1 VSDRVHPSLEAIATA
16 WPDTLAAID
25 IGTNSVH
32 MVIARVD
39 VDGRF
44 EVLTRHKEMV
54 RLGETG
60 DDHLKVLT
68 DAAIDRGVAA
78 LARCRAMIDTYGA
91 QCAAVAT
98 SAVREADNRKAFL
111 RRARKE
117 AGIEVEVIAGHEEA
131 RLIHLGVL
139 QALPLYD
146 QHLLLC
152 DIGGGSTELLIGH
165 RGEDLVARS
174 FKLGAIRLTQRH
186 FPDGVTSRKSIER
199 ARRAVRATIVPFVR
213 DARRHPID
221 TFVGSSGTIENLV
234 AMAQSAAGL
243 APQSVNGATLTRA
256 ELGEVMDAL
265 AEARTSAGRAALPGI
280 DTSRADIIVGGAV
293 IIEQVMDALELDR
306 LTFSEYA
313 LREGVLFDLRSRL
326 RGATS
331 RRLSDLRRH
340 SVDHLMELCD
350 EDPEHSVQVARLAVQ
365 LFDGLVEEHHLGDAE
380 REWLEA
386 AALLANVGLF
396 ISHSR
401 HHLHSYYVIRNS
413 EHLSGFTDHEIE
425 VIAQVARYHRRGEPS
440 AKHAPY
446 AALDELDQRRVAW
459 MAAILRVAIG
469 LDRSLCNAV
478 AAVSVRSAGGI
489 VTVELL
495 AADDADVSMEL
506 YEAGERSA
514 LLRRQLGRPVDFV
527 VA

>member
-1 VSDRVHPSLEAIATA
+1 
-16 WPDTLAAID
+16 
-25 IGTNSVH
+25 
-32 MVIARVD
+32 M
-39 VDGRF
+39 
-44 EVLTRHKEMV
+44 
-54 RLGETG
+54 
-60 DDHLKVLT
+60 
-68 DAAIDRGVAA
+68 
-78 LARCRAMIDTYGA
+78 
-91 QCAAVAT
+91 
-98 SAVREADNRKAFL
+98 
-111 RRARKE
+111 
-117 AGIEVEVIAGHEEA
+117 
-131 RLIHLGVL
+131 
-139 QALPLYD
+139 
-146 QHLLLC
+146 
-152 DIGGGSTELLIGH
+152 
-165 RGEDLVARS
+165 
-174 FKLGAIRLTQRH
+174 
-186 FPDGVTSRKSIER
+186 
-199 ARRAVRATIVPFVR
+199 RATIVPFVR

-265 AEARTSAGRAALPGI
+265 AEARTPAGRAALPGI

>member
-1 VSDRVHPSLEAIATA
+1 M
-16 WPDTLAAID
+16 AAID

-256 ELGEVMDAL
+256 ELGEGMDAL
-265 AEARTSAGRAALPGI
+265 AEARTPAGRAALPGI

-365 LFDGLVEEHHLGDAE
+365 LFDGLARAL
-380 REWLEA
+380 LEA
-386 AALLANVGLF
+386 GALLANVGLTV
-396 ISHSR
+396 SHSQ
-401 HHLHSYYVIRNS
+401 HHKHSYYVIRNS

-469 LDRSLCNAV
+469 LDRSFCDAV
-478 AAVSVRSAGGI
+478 AGVSVRSAGGV